1 MNELNKERTEIN
13 KTDEGTKKDEYMHGR
28 IQKPEFDLEWSGVG
42 GVGGGGHQAVH
53 VCTCLVTQRKTA
65 M

>member
-13 KTDEGTKKDEYMHGR
+13 KTDEGTKKDEYTHGR

-42 GVGGGGHQAVH
+42 GVGGGGTPSCACVYMSSHS
-53 VCTCLVTQRKTA
+53 T
-65 M
+65 

>member
-13 KTDEGTKKDEYMHGR
+13 KTDQGTKKDEYMHGR

-42 GVGGGGHQAVH
+42 GVGGGGTKLCM
-53 VCTCLVTQRKTA
+53 CTCLITQRKTA

>member
-13 KTDEGTKKDEYMHGR
+13 KTDQGTKKDEYMHGR

-42 GVGGGGHQAVH
+42 GVGGGVPSCACVYMSNHS
-53 VCTCLVTQRKTA
+53 T
-65 M
+65 